1 MNRKN
6 EQGVA
11 LILALILLLIIS
23 VMAVSLM
30 FISQTETWSSLNY
43 KLMSQA
49 RDGAE
54 AGINAAAD
62 YIINTYTPPASSG
75 TDQLSSYNNNVSPV
89 QYPAANSGNHD
100 VVLSTSSAHKSSNY
114 PVSSVLTAFQG
125 AAQGNLT
132 AGNAT
137 VGYATSAVLLT
148 QDQVLPYGT
157 TTFQTVQTW
166 QITSDGTIN
175 GIRAADEEVSA
186 ILEKQIT
193 PVFSYAAFATA
204 NGCGSLN
211 FGGGGGTASYDSS
224 NLTMT
229 GGHPSVTGTAGNVGT
244 NGNLSTN
251 GNPTTING
259 NLSTPRT
266 GTGSC
271 SSGGVTAWTSS
282 GGSVTG
288 GLVNL
293 PQPVVYPTPAAPN
306 PPPPTT
312 QPLVLNNNAGDCG
325 GVAGC
330 KYGTGPAPGGN
341 GCPSGDF
348 CLAPGTCPPAA
359 PTAPALSGPG
369 VFGDITIKGTV
380 HLSNNSGAGC
390 YNINSLIENGGGTL
404 TIDTG
409 PVVVNV
415 AGASTPPA
423 GPLTTPIDLTGGG
436 LINNVGWN
444 ADMFQLEY
452 GGSGTV
458 NVKGGANAVGVLY
471 APNATLSFNSAGG
484 NWYGA
489 VITGTM
495 SDLGHAQIN
504 YDINL
509 QKQDVTV
516 SNWMLDSFTW
526 KKN

>member
-1 MNRKN
+1 MRGSMNRKN
-6 EQGVA
+6 ERGVA
-11 LILALILLLIIS
+11 LILALILLLVIS

-54 AGINAAAD
+54 AGINAAAN
-62 YIINTYTPPASSG
+62 YIINTYTPPSSSG
-75 TDQLSSYNNNVSPV
+75 TDLLSSYNSNVSPV
-89 QYPAANSGNHD
+89 QYPASNSGNHD
-100 VVLSTSSAHKSSNY
+100 VVLSTSNAHKAANY
-114 PVSSVLTAFQG
+114 PVSSVETAFQN

-132 AGNAT
+132 AGNVT
-137 VGYATSAVLLT
+137 VGYATRATLLS
-148 QDQVLPYGT
+148 QDQVLPYGSAS
-157 TTFQTVQTW
+157 FETVQTW
-166 QITSDGTIN
+166 RITSDGTVN
-175 GIRAADEEVSA
+175 GVRAADEEVSA
-186 ILEKQIT
+186 VLEKQIT

-244 NGNLSTN
+244 NGNLATN

-259 NLSTPRT
+259 NFSTPRT

-282 GGSVTG
+282 GGTVTG
-288 GLVNL
+288 GLVQL

-306 PPPPTT
+306 PAPPTS
-312 QPLVLNNNAGDCG
+312 QPLTLNNSAVDCG
-325 GVAGC
+325 GVTGC
-330 KYGTGPAPGGN
+330 IIGTTSPPN
-341 GCPSGDF
+341 GCPSGEF
-348 CLAPGTCPPAA
+348 CLAPGTCPPAN
-359 PTAPALSGPG
+359 PAPALSGPG
-369 VFGDITIKGTV
+369 VYGDITIKGTV
-380 HLSNNSGAGC
+380 HLSSGC
-390 YNINSLIENGGGTL
+390 YNINSLTENGGGTL

-415 AGASTPPA
+415 AGAGVPPA
-423 GPLTTPIDLTGGG
+423 GPLATPINLTGGG

-444 ADMFQLEY
+444 ADMFQLQY
-452 GGSGTV
+452 GGSGTI

-489 VITGTM
+489 VITGSMT
-495 SDLGHAQIN
+495 DLGHAQIN

-516 SNWMLDSFTW
+516 SNWMLDSFSW

>member
-1 MNRKN
+1 MNFKN
-6 EQGVA
+6 EKGVA
-11 LILALILLLIIS
+11 LILALILLLVIS

-62 YIINTYTPPASSG
+62 YIINTYTPPGSSG
-75 TDQLSSYNNNVSPV
+75 TDLYTNYNNNVSPV

-100 VVLSTSSAHKSSNY
+100 VVLSTSSAHKASNY
-114 PVSSVLTAFQG
+114 PVSSVETAFQSAG
-125 AAQGNLT
+125 QGNLT
-132 AGNAT
+132 AGNVT
-137 VGYATSAVLLT
+137 VGYATSAVLLR

-157 TTFQTVQTW
+157 NISQTVQTW

-175 GIRAADEEVSA
+175 GIRAADVQVSA

-193 PVFSYAAFATA
+193 PVYTYAAFATA

-244 NGNLSTN
+244 NGNLATN
-251 GNPTTING
+251 GMPTTING

-266 GTGSC
+266 GTGTC
-271 SSGGVTAWTSS
+271 SSGGVDAWTSS

-288 GLVNL
+288 GLVHL
-293 PQPVVYPTPAAPN
+293 PQAVVYPPPAAPN
-306 PPPPTT
+306 PTPPTDSANALT
-312 QPLVLNNNAGDCG
+312 LNNKASDCG
-325 GVAGC
+325 GVIGC
-330 KYGTGPAPGGN
+330 SVGTGVAPS
-341 GCPSGDF
+341 CASGDF
-348 CLAPGTCPPAA
+348 CLAPGICP
-359 PTAPALSGPG
+359 TTLGGPVVTTLG
-369 VFGDITIKGTV
+369 GLYGDVTVKGTV
-380 HLSNNSGAGC
+380 HLSAGC
-390 YNINSLIENGGGTL
+390 YNINSLTENGGGTL
-404 TIDTG
+404 TIDSG
-409 PVVVNV
+409 PVILNI
-415 AGASTPPA
+415 AGSGGTGNPP
-423 GPLTTPIDLTGGG
+423 LSNPINLTGGG

-444 ADMFQLEY
+444 ADMFQIQY
-452 GGSGTV
+452 AGSGTI

-489 VITGTM
+489 VITGSM

-504 YDINL
+504 YDYNL

-516 SNWMLDSFTW
+516 SNWMLDSFSW